1 MSKFLEWAA
10 SCAKLELKEPQDRA
24 WFKKHITGTAGPFFC
39 NFSMDVR
46 KVDGSDP
53 IRPTVEEL
61 KKRLYGSDEEIK
73 RTRVPVWAADEQTKK
88 ITYDGDLLHS
98 FFRVCEDHV
107 TDREAKIEGQG
118 KGEKKRKKDS
128 AASSNSEPN
137 VKIRLKLV
145 AGPGPEKTYIVKGPA
160 AAPRMC
166 IICCRFCCF
175 LSLVMWVLRR
185 ESVEAAKGTLI
196 KAATFYPASGYLSL
210 STLLTRTHPF
220 SPPQLRRHECARRC
234 HEACCG
240 GLFM

>member
-1 MSKFLEWAA
+1 MNLVTKGGVKSVAVLR
-10 SCAKLELKEPQDRA
+10 KLEPEKA
-24 WFKKHITGTAGPFFC
+24 KKVIDEKAQE
-39 NFSMDVR
+39 
-46 KVDGSDP
+46 VDARRG
-53 IRPTVEEL
+53 
-61 KKRLYGSDEEIK
+61 KKR
-73 RTRVPVWAADEQTKK
+73 
-88 ITYDGDLLHS
+88 
-98 FFRVCEDHV
+98 
-107 TDREAKIEGQG
+107 
-118 KGEKKRKKDS
+118 KDS

-145 AGPGPEKTYIVKGPA
+145 AGPIKAYNIVKDRA

-175 LSLVMWVLRR
+175 LSLVMWVFRR